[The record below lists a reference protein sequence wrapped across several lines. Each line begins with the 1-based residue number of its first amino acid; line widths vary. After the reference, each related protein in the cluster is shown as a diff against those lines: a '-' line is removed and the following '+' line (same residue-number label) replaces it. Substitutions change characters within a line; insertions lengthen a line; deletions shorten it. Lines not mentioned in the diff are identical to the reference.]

1 MPDDLLRGPVEQA
14 ERSSAP
20 VRAAALLRIS
30 RVETVTSPGA
40 ARKTFDGALESVR
53 RLFGT
58 DREFLL
64 EQAAF
69 IAAAVA
75 PDLLQTPELAPPHS
89 FESTLLEIMLDHG
102 HVQDAVSRLAS
113 QDDAS
118 EFQFDMAHVLMTRV
132 NGADAKLA
140 VFRRAIEAWR
150 NAPPYDEM
158 RPPDGTFV
166 EVFRWEWNLLP
177 QEEALTLVRE
187 IVRLTAEQP
196 EQPITAK
203 YGPDVEIT
211 SWRAHIY
218 FQLLDVL
225 RRLDPQLA
233 DSLIAKNA
241 QLKKAARRFPNG
253 LTSME
258 EEAERRRLEHAPSGK
273 PGRILMESPE
283 DFPYLESL
291 HRALADGDFEPPLE
305 YALEK
310 YQKDSDPKSLN
321 RAPRELWP
329 SAAAYR
335 TILYRAGKQL
345 GADAAG
351 YLERIPDEDLRLF
364 ARIELAAALA
374 GLPEMRGV
382 SREYRGRDRAQN
394 HRSAGSR
401 R

>member
-30 RVETVTSPGA
+30 RVETVTNRGA

-53 RLFGT
+53 RLSGT

-113 QDDAS
+113 QEDAS
-118 EFQFDMAHVLMTRV
+118 EFQFGMAHVLMTRV

-187 IVRLTAEQP
+187 IVGLTAEQP
-196 EQPITAK
+196 EQLITAK
-203 YGPDVEIT
+203 YGPDLEIT

-241 QLKKAARRFPNG
+241 QLKKAARRFPNAAYINGGRSRTATAGARSFGQTGAHPDGIARG
-253 LTSME
+253 LPVPGITPSRLS
-258 EEAERRRLEHAPSGK
+258 RRRL
-273 PGRILMESPE
+273 R
-283 DFPYLESL
+283 
-291 HRALADGDFEPPLE
+291 
-305 YALEK
+305 
-310 YQKDSDPKSLN
+310 
-321 RAPRELWP
+321 
-329 SAAAYR
+329 AAARICAREIPKGQRSEKSESRSSR
-335 TILYRAGKQL
+335 T
-345 GADAAG
+345 
-351 YLERIPDEDLRLF
+351 
-364 ARIELAAALA
+364 LAFRC
-374 GLPEMRGV
+374 GLSHHSLSSG
-382 SREYRGRDRAQN
+382 
-394 HRSAGSR
+394 
-401 R
+401 